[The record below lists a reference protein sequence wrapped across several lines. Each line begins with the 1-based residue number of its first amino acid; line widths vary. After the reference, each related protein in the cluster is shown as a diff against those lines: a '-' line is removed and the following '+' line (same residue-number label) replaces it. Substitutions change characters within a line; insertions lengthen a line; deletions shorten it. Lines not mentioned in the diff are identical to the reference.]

1 MPNMLS
7 RINSTA
13 KAIWRKMRDKEY
25 CDSFIGAHISN
36 TISAQI
42 HAMRKARDWTQSEL
56 ASRCDMKQS
65 RISPLE
71 DPDLENVEIGT
82 LQRLASAF
90 DVALSVQF
98 VPFSEIVRR
107 STTLTPSDFV
117 VRDFQ
122 NDAIAELKLILSAN
136 CKLVVQVTGYDASQ
150 VRYSENDFFASRAG
164 GERTLAFIPKD
175 ERTVLSMTIPT
186 TSNLLH

>member
-25 CDSFIGAHISN
+25 RDSFIGAHISN

-65 RISPLE
+65 RISALE
-71 DPDLENVEIGT
+71 DPDLENVEIET

-90 DVALSVQF
+90 DVAYRCDLC
-98 VPFSEIVRR
+98 R
-107 STTLTPSDFV
+107 
-117 VRDFQ
+117 
-122 NDAIAELKLILSAN
+122 
-136 CKLVVQVTGYDASQ
+136 
-150 VRYSENDFFASRAG
+150 
-164 GERTLAFIPKD
+164 LAK
-175 ERTVLSMTIPT
+175 
-186 TSNLLH
+186 